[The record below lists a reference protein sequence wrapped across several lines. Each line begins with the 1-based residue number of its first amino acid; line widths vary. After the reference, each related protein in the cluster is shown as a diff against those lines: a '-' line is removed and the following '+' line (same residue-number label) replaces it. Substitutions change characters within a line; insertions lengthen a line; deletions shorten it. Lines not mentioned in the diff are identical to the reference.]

1 MAARIITR
9 LLLLLIAL
17 AVATAL
23 MVGGMSVLASMTPDA
38 AAAPSL
44 ERNQVAELKKS
55 IQASVKKKVDAPA
68 RGAADEAPGATP
80 TPTVVL
86 VFAGIVLMAALPP
99 VYAVH
104 VYQRTYHP
112 RY

>member
-1 MAARIITR
+1 MATRIITR

-17 AVATAL
+17 AAATAL
-23 MVGGMSVLASMTPDA
+23 MVGGLSVLASMTPDA

-80 TPTVVL
+80 TVVL
-86 VFAGIVLMAALPP
+86 VFAGMVLMAALPP
-99 VYAVH
+99 ILGVH
-104 VYQRTYHP
+104 VYQRPYHQ